1 VTLLELLLDILLEI
15 IIERLQARPL
25 EKAQHLEE

>member
-1 VTLLELLLDILLEI
+1 MTLLELLLNILLEI
-15 IIERLQARPL
+15 IIERLHARPL